1 MPDLRPF
8 EGFSRAMVS
17 VERAYSGGL
26 LREFEQIRRE
36 WRDAFERFG
45 LSPAFTAAVLRTT
58 EELKSRA
65 RQMSLDAGNDV
76 SAHVIQYAKKQRD
89 VLQRAGVDVPPVQ
102 VPARAGQALQVLTGS
117 TWVDLIRNQ
126 AVIELGRIQASGER
140 DEAVIAGRLFAE
152 DLVDGKASAWRKGRN
167 TLATETLAAVWAA
180 ANGMVGGIYT
190 EWQDATG
197 EPFKRQAIAAIDE
210 NTTDC
215 CLRVHGQIVGLDEP
229 FHLTGQPR
237 FGPYIQNPPFHWHC
251 RTSQALHTPAMERI
265 GVPTGEM
272 RDAARA
278 ERDARARTGKRV
290 EIHPAHATSRRS

>member
-8 EGFSRAMVS
+8 EGFSREMRA
-17 VERAYSGGL
+17 VERAYAGGL
-26 LREFEQIRRE
+26 LQAFEQIRRE
-36 WRDAFERFG
+36 WRDAFERYG
-45 LSPAFTAAVLRTT
+45 LSPAYTAAVLRTT
-58 EELKSRA
+58 DELKQRA

-76 SAHVIQYAKKQRD
+76 SAHVIQYAKKQRQ
-89 VLQRAGVDVPPVQ
+89 VLERAGVEVPPVQ
-102 VPARAGQALQVLTGS
+102 VPARASQALQTLTGT

-126 AVIELGRIQASGER
+126 AVIELGRIQASGEQ

-152 DLVDGKASAWRKGRN
+152 ELVDGKASTWRRGRN
-167 TLATETLAAVWAA
+167 TLATETLLSLWGA
-180 ANGMVGGIYT
+180 ANGMLGGIHE
-190 EWQDATG
+190 EWQEATG

-237 FGPYIQNPPFHWHC
+237 FGPYIQNPPFHFHC
-251 RTSQALHTPAMERI
+251 RTSQALYVPAMEKI
-265 GVPTGEM
+265 GVPTAEM

-278 ERDARARTGKRV
+278 EREARARTGQRT
-290 EIHPAHATSRRS
+290 EIHPAHATSRR